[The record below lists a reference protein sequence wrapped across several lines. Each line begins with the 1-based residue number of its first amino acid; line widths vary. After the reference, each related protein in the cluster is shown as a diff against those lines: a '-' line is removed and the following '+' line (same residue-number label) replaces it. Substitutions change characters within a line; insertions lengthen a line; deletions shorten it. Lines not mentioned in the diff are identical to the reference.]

1 MHTLT
6 RFWFSGLTVLALLP
20 CARQAFATDDAERA
34 AARELS
40 SQAKVNYDEG
50 RFDDAARK
58 FRQAFE
64 VAKVPT
70 LAVWS
75 ARSLASRGQLVAA
88 SELYRQASQLSP
100 NDLWV
105 GNAQQEAQ
113 ADAAKELNA
122 LLPRIPRIRIHVEG
136 AAVRDVEITIGGV
149 KLLGA
154 LLDVERMTDPGDWTV
169 VGKRG
174 SEVVERAIK
183 LKEGE
188 RQQVTLNFKPE
199 ASTPG
204 QVSSQPMPSAASP
217 TDSAQSQNSGAK
229 TQRLLGWVTT
239 GVGAAGLLT
248 GTVAGIVVMS
258 KHSSLDCPGN
268 KCSAPVSAS
277 SVDSYNTTR
286 TVSTVGFV
294 VGGIATVAGVT
305 LILTSP
311 KNGPEPAVGLWLGP
325 TSAGASGVF

>member
-1 MHTLT
+1 L
-6 RFWFSGLTVLALLP
+6 
-20 CARQAFATDDAERA
+20 AFATDDAEKA

-40 SQAKVNYDEG
+40 NQAKVDYDAG

-70 LAVWS
+70 LAVWT
-75 ARSLASRGQLVAA
+75 ARSLASRGRLVAA

-113 ADAAKELNA
+113 SDAAKELNL
-122 LLPRIPRIRIHVEG
+122 LLPRIPRIRIHIEG
-136 AAVRDVEITIGGV
+136 AAVKDVEVTISGA

-154 LLDVERMTDPGDWTV
+154 LLDVDRMTDPGDWTV

-174 SEVVERAIK
+174 SEVVQHAIT
-183 LKEGE
+183 LKEAE
-188 RQQVTLNFKPE
+188 RQEVTLNFKPE
-199 ASTPG
+199 ANAVVPVST
-204 QVSSQPMPSAASP
+204 QPKPLDATAA
-217 TDSAQSQNSGAK
+217 DSTQSQNSGGK
-229 TQRLLGWVTT
+229 NQRLLGWVTT

-248 GTVAGIVVMS
+248 GAVAGIVVMS

-268 KCSAPVSAS
+268 KCSPPVSPG
-277 SVDSYNTTR
+277 SVDSYNSMR
-286 TVSTVGFV
+286 TVSTTGFI
-294 VGGIATVAGVT
+294 VGGIATIAGVT

-311 KNGPEPAVGLWLGP
+311 KNGPEPAVGLWVGP